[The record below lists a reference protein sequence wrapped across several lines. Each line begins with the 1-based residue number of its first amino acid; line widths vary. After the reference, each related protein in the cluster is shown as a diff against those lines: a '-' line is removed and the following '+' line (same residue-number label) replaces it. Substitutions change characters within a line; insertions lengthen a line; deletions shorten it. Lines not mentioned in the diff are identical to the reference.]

1 MGIQTQ
7 FFFML
12 LLELIWPGSRSDL
25 VLIQMTLFL
34 KLQRKLQAAFAH
46 IIISVVLRNNP
57 KSCYKLHND
66 CGIQLM
72 SMCWSKQI
80 KSSIILNFQ
89 GAFWF
94 SSLAVVAVP
103 GRIINDQLFWVL
115 AYFDRI
121 FFTFH
126 VVVIVLITVV
136 DFGSVQQSRQKLID
150 SVRQPNRAATKSIWS
165 WFWTCVAILVQ
176 ISPRFWINRDVYAII
191 SFGYLNKRIPSL
203 LH

>member
-1 MGIQTQ
+1 
-7 FFFML
+7 ML

-34 KLQRKLQAAFAH
+34 KLERKLQAAFAH

-57 KSCYKLHND
+57 KSCYKLHN
-66 CGIQLM
+66 IQLM

-150 SVRQPNRAATKSIWS
+150 SVR
-165 WFWTCVAILVQ
+165 
-176 ISPRFWINRDVYAII
+176 
-191 SFGYLNKRIPSL
+191 
-203 LH
+203 